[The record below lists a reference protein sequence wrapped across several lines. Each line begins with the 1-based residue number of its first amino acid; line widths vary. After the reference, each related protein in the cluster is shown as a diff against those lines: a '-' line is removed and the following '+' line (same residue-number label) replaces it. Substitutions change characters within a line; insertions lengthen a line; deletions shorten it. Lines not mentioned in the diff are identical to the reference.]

1 MRQKKEER
9 LQSQLARYIRM
20 QYPNVVF
27 TSESSGLRVP
37 MGLAVQMKSQRS
49 EHKLPDMIILES
61 NNKYNGLVIELKKDR
76 AAIYKKDGS
85 FRKSEHVDA
94 QRETLRLLKLQ
105 GYMAVFA
112 CGFDD
117 AKNVVDYYMSVPK
130 LCQ

>member
-9 LQSQLARYIRM
+9 LQSQLARYIKL

-37 MGLAVQMKSQRS
+37 MGLAVQMKGQRS
-49 EHKLPDMIILES
+49 NHKLPDMIILES
-61 NNKYNGLVIELKKDR
+61 NEKYNGLVIELKKDYKTL
-76 AAIYKKDGS
+76 YKKDGA
-85 FRKSEHVDA
+85 FKKSEHIDK

-112 CGFDD
+112 CGFEE
-117 AKNVVDYYMSVPK
+117 AKNVVDYYMRIKK
-130 LCQ
+130 L